1 MAIHDHLEA
10 LAVGVRSGTVPLER
24 FVITKGL
31 NKNPRDYPDCK
42 GHAHLQVSDVV
53 VVVVVI
59 VTSTVLDFIHFCFL
73 NPCFLSHSASP
84 FFHFSPPHLT

>member
-42 GHAHLQVSDVV
+42 GQAHLQVSDVV
-53 VVVVVI
+53 VRVVVSVRQQNRILKSFEKFEGNPIFFVI
-59 VTSTVLDFIHFCFL
+59 
-73 NPCFLSHSASP
+73 
-84 FFHFSPPHLT
+84 